1 MEMLEFRDECL
12 EASELPLIVDLD
24 SADDAEEM

>member
-1 MEMLEFRDECL
+1 MEMLEFKEEWL
-12 EASELPLIVDLD
+12 EASEIPEDPE